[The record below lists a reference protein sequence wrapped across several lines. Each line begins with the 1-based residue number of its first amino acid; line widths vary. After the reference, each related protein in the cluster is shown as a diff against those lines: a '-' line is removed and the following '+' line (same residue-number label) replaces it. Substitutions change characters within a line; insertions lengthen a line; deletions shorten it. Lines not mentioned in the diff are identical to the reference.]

1 MKDPFSCHGVVTGGR
16 SQCFVGFVKLVT
28 TLVLTK
34 LRVLSS
40 RDWFREFRGTFAE
53 LYI

>member
-1 MKDPFSCHGVVTGGR
+1 MKDPFSCRGAVTGGR

-28 TLVLTK
+28 TIVLTK

-40 RDWFREFRGTFAE
+40 CNWFSEFS
-53 LYI
+53 